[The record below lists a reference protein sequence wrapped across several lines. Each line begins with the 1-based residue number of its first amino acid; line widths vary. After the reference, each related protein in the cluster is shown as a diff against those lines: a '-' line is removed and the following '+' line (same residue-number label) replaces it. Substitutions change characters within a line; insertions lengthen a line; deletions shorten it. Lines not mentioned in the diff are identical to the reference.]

1 MLNYG
6 FISDQKKNSYKT
18 KRKKTDKIYFPITNI
33 GSVTLMMIFIVVCM
47 VSFAALS
54 LSTAG
59 ADYRAAKKSAKH
71 VTNYYKASNDA
82 EEKLAGLSQLL
93 SESYA
98 DSKDSDSY
106 YKDLE
111 EKLQA
116 MEGFSSIA
124 QRIDGGILSGISVS
138 YDCSISKKQA
148 LHVEILCT
156 YPQDNAKEDLYQITC
171 WQTIS
176 TSQWEGDNSIKLIG
190 Q

>member
-59 ADYRAAKKSAKH
+59 ANYRAAKKSAKH

-93 SESYA
+93 SESYT

-116 MEGFSSIA
+116 KEGFSSRS
-124 QRIDGGILSGISVS
+124 QRTDGGILSGISVS

-156 YPQDNAKEDLYQITC
+156 YPQDSAKEALYQITC